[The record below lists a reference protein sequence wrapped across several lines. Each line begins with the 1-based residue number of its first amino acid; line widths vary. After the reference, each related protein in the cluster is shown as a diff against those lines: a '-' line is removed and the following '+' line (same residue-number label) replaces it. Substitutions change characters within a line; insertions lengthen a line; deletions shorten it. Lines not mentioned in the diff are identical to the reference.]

1 MESTLLQTAL
11 TALINIS
18 LAWVAGVLASRFWLM
33 RQAAA
38 WQGPALRRLSMAMP
52 AGLAACMVAV
62 FLSLW
67 TESAAMGDVAWL
79 DAWPVCVEMMSTT
92 HYGHAGVATLA
103 LLALG
108 MVVHWVLD
116 RPGTGMPYV
125 AGILA
130 IVLLVAAA
138 RVTIGH
144 AFAQGPFS
152 IAVWVEWLHLL
163 LMALWAGIVFVAGW
177 VVLPHVLA
185 SESTASESTA
195 SRGRASYLASMSDWA
210 GAALAGILA
219 TGAYNAWRVLD
230 SPRDLVALDYGQVLV
245 FKVCLV
251 LIAIALGGFNKFV
264 GLPASLAAPS
274 PLPNLQAGLRRVIA
288 VLRLESIAL
297 LLVLAAAAVLTNS
310 APPGS

>member
-1 MESTLLQTAL
+1 MESTLLQIAL

-18 LAWVAGVLASRFWLM
+18 LAWVAGVLASRYWLM
-33 RQAAA
+33 RQAVA
-38 WQGPALRRLSMAMP
+38 WQVSAVRRLSMAMP

-79 DAWPVCVEMMSTT
+79 DAWPAWVAMMTTT

-108 MVVHWVLD
+108 MVVHWALD
-116 RPGTGMPYV
+116 RPGAGMRYV

-130 IVLLVAAA
+130 IVLLAAAA

-185 SESTASESTA
+185 SEATD
-195 SRGRASYLASMSDWA
+195 SRERAGYLASMSNWA

-245 FKVCLV
+245 FKVCFV

-274 PLPNLQAGLRRVIA
+274 TSLNLQAGLRRVIA

-297 LLVLAAAAVLTNS
+297 LLVLLAAAVLTNS

>member
-1 MESTLLQTAL
+1 MESTLLQAAL

-18 LAWVAGVLASRFWLM
+18 LAWVAGILASRFWLM

-38 WQGPALRRLSMAMP
+38 WQGPAVRRLSMAMP
-52 AGLAACMVAV
+52 AALAACMVAV

-79 DAWPVCVEMMSTT
+79 DAWPVFVEMLATT

-108 MVVHWVLD
+108 MVVHRALD
-116 RPGTGMPYV
+116 RPGAGMRYV

-130 IVLLVAAA
+130 IVLLAAAA
-138 RVTIGH
+138 RVTTGH

-185 SESTASESTA
+185 SEATA
-195 SRGRASYLASMSDWA
+195 SRERAGYLASMSNWA

-274 PLPNLQAGLRRVIA
+274 PSLNVQGGLRRVIA

-297 LLVLAAAAVLTNS
+297 LLVLVAAAVLTNS

>member
-38 WQGPALRRLSMAMP
+38 WQGSAARRLSMAMP
-52 AGLAACMVAV
+52 AGLAACAAAV

-79 DAWPVCVEMMSTT
+79 DAWPVFVEMLATT
-92 HYGHAGVATLA
+92 HYGHAGAATLA
-103 LLALG
+103 LLGLG
-108 MVVHWVLD
+108 MLVHRALD
-116 RPGTGMPYV
+116 RPGAGMRYLG
-125 AGILA
+125 GILA
-130 IVLLVAAA
+130 VILLVAAA
-138 RVTIGH
+138 RVTTGH

-177 VVLPHVLA
+177 VVLPHVL
-185 SESTASESTA
+185 ASESTA

-245 FKVCLV
+245 FKVGFV
-251 LIAIALGGFNKFV
+251 LLAIALGGFNKFV
-264 GLPASLAAPS
+264 GLPASLAAPAPS
-274 PLPNLQAGLRRVIA
+274 PSLSAQSGLRRVIA

-297 LLVLAAAAVLTNS
+297 LLVLVAAAVLTNS